1 MRERKREREFVDSS
15 KLFGKLANWNMF
27 FFFHFGFTAQLQFRV
42 IETIRYE
49 FFSERF
55 VLCEC
60 LCARARE
67 SE

>member
-27 FFFHFGFTAQLQFRV
+27 FSFFDSTAQLQFRV

-55 VLCEC
+55 VLCVC